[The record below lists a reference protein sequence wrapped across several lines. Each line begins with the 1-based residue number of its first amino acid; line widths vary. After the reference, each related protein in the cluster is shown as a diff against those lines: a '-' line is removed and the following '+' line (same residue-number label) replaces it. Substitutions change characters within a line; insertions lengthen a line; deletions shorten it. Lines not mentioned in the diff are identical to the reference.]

1 MKTVRIASLIARS
14 AFMLAMLLGLLLWI
28 AQILDLYMLL
38 RILLQIGMT
47 YIHEILGITGTLAFI
62 ILAFVAVW
70 KRELRLLG
78 IFSMVYA
85 ILVVAFG
92 VTQSRILVGN
102 LHWLIQVAHLLIGI
116 GAMYL
121 ARGVERRYRRLTQS
135 GLGRQNSEASVLQV
149 M

>member
-1 MKTVRIASLIARS
+1 MKTVRIVSLIARS

-47 YIHEILGITGTLAFI
+47 YIHETLGITGALAFI

-85 ILVVAFG
+85 ILVAAFG

-135 GLGRQNSEASVLQV
+135 GSGSQNSEAPVLQV